1 MDYSKMNFQQKKNI
15 LPVAKLFT
23 EKVHKETGKT
33 FLKFRMVARGDCQE
47 VNLYESKSVAAPTVS
62 SFGLF
67 SVLKISA
74 GNNHHRRFVDVGTAF
89 LCANR
94 DGKAEDV
101 FMEIPPHLTE
111 ILVQLKP
118 EFKAFQRKDGS
129 LIVKNLKAV
138 YGERSAPLLWY
149 MEISRTLRQ
158 LGYERSDNEPCV
170 FIKDGP
176 NGKHFIV
183 VYVDDSMISSTD
195 LAEVDRVHKVFV
207 EKYKKITVTPELNG
221 KVKFIGL
228 DLDFSIKNQVT
239 VSGPSYVDKL
249 VAEMNITS
257 SVATPMRSEAN
268 VSDSDGKELTKRM
281 AKIFRTNVAR
291 SLYMATKFRPDILF
305 AVNTLTR
312 RVQNPTVD
320 DWNQLI
326 HLGKYLFGTKD
337 FGVTLSSGV
346 FKIDAYIDASYA
358 CHSDSKS
365 HTGLALFMD
374 GACLAAK
381 SVKQKIVTKSSTE
394 AELIGLSDM
403 LNLVTYAADLMK
415 ELGIQVETP
424 TVYQDNKSTITL
436 IMSETGA
443 NDKTKHLKLKVNWVK
458 QELKNKKVIVKWIP
472 TGDMVADILTKP
484 LQGALFR
491 KHRQKLLNLPEHQ
504 LVDKDVDK
512 RVILMLRSMK
522 KQVSKK
528 V

>member
-1 MDYSKMNFQQKKNI
+1 
-15 LPVAKLFT
+15 
-23 EKVHKETGKT
+23 
-33 FLKFRMVARGDCQE
+33 
-47 VNLYESKSVAAPTVS
+47 
-62 SFGLF
+62 
-67 SVLKISA
+67 
-74 GNNHHRRFVDVGTAF
+74 
-89 LCANR
+89 
-94 DGKAEDV
+94 
-101 FMEIPPHLTE
+101 
-111 ILVQLKP
+111 
-118 EFKAFQRKDGS
+118 
-129 LIVKNLKAV
+129 
-138 YGERSAPLLWY
+138 

-281 AKIFRTNVAR
+281 AKTFRTNVAR

-337 FGVTLSSGV
+337 WCNF
-346 FKIDAYIDASYA
+346 
-358 CHSDSKS
+358 
-365 HTGLALFMD
+365 
-374 GACLAAK
+374 
-381 SVKQKIVTKSSTE
+381 E
-394 AELIGLSDM
+394 
-403 LNLVTYAADLMK
+403 
-415 ELGIQVETP
+415 
-424 TVYQDNKSTITL
+424 
-436 IMSETGA
+436 
-443 NDKTKHLKLKVNWVK
+443 
-458 QELKNKKVIVKWIP
+458 
-472 TGDMVADILTKP
+472 
-484 LQGALFR
+484 
-491 KHRQKLLNLPEHQ
+491 
-504 LVDKDVDK
+504 
-512 RVILMLRSMK
+512 
-522 KQVSKK
+522 
-528 V
+528 